1 MNEYMT
7 KALEIINEW
16 NAKDG
21 TERYN
26 FCRNCVFK
34 NIKNGRK
41 LKARSEIGDAMIYG
55 VMGPLT

>member
-1 MNEYMT
+1 MKMNDYMT

-16 NAKDG
+16 NAKDV

-34 NIKNGRK
+34 SIKNGRK
-41 LKARSEIGDAMIYG
+41 LKAGSEIGDATAG
-55 VMGPLT
+55 